1 MGLAGWKGV
10 QDFLAMS
17 MRKGDKSV
25 TGDDERLQ
33 LERSW
38 REDGSFRLSG
48 NSRDSFRSF
57 N

>member
-17 MRKGDKSV
+17 MRKGDKGV
-25 TGDDERLQ
+25 TGDDERLE